1 MSGARARPVARSRAV
16 PRPPPSLPRDAHKG
30 TAGRVLC
37 VCGSREMPGAAVLAA
52 RSAQRGGAG
61 LVTVAC
67 ADRELLSIVPIAA
80 PEAILLDLV
89 SSRRFPSGRA
99 DHARLAG
106 PGLGATARTRRLV
119 RALLAD
125 GSPVP
130 LVLDADALNVLGTAV
145 GGLRAHAGPVV
156 LTPHPG
162 EAARLLGREVPS
174 DARGRADAA
183 RELSARSGAICV
195 LKGAGTVV
203 AEGERV
209 YVNAT
214 GNPGMATAGAGDV
227 LAGLLVAYL
236 ASCSTGLDARWT
248 PFEAAAS
255 AVHVHGLAGD
265 LARREV
271 GERALVASD
280 LVAFLG
286 AAQLV
291 HSAR

>member
-1 MSGARARPVARSRAV
+1 MSAARAPRRARPRAV
-16 PRPPPSLPRDAHKG
+16 PRPPPDLPRDAHKG
-30 TAGRVLC
+30 LAGRVLC
-37 VCGSREMPGAAVLAA
+37 LCGSREMPGAAILAA
-52 RSAQRGGAG
+52 RAAQRGGAG
-61 LVTVAC
+61 LVAVAC
-67 ADRELLSIVPIAA
+67 ADPELLSIVPAAA
-80 PEAILLDLV
+80 PEAVLVDL
-89 SSRRFPSGRA
+89 SSGRRRLAGRA

-106 PGLGATARTRRLV
+106 PGLGATPRTRRLV

-125 GSPVP
+125 GSQAP
-130 LVLDADALNVLGTAV
+130 LVLDADALNVLGTAI
-145 GGLRAHAGPVV
+145 GDLRSHRGPVV
-156 LTPHPG
+156 VTPHPG
-162 EAARLLGREVPS
+162 EAARLLGRELPA
-174 DARGRADAA
+174 DARGRSDAA
-183 RELSARSGAICV
+183 REISTRSGAICV

-227 LAGLLVAYL
+227 LAGLLAAYL
-236 ASCSTGLDARWT
+236 AACSTGLDPAWT
-248 PFEAAAS
+248 PFEATRA

-265 LARREV
+265 LARREL